1 MWLGSGLSEISVPFA
16 RFCCEHRTAQ
26 KNKVKKRNKT
36 QKRKRTGNIYKGYDR
51 LIFVFMPVIT
61 ILKHEH
67 ALIYNGK
74 KKKTFQE
81 FKMLGNEVVHVV
93 VYLNNPEGFSSL
105 FPS

>member
-1 MWLGSGLSEISVPFA
+1 
-16 RFCCEHRTAQ
+16 
-26 KNKVKKRNKT
+26 
-36 QKRKRTGNIYKGYDR
+36 
-51 LIFVFMPVIT
+51 MPVIT

>member
-1 MWLGSGLSEISVPFA
+1 ME
-16 RFCCEHRTAQ
+16 
-26 KNKVKKRNKT
+26 
-36 QKRKRTGNIYKGYDR
+36 
-51 LIFVFMPVIT
+51 
-61 ILKHEH
+61 
-67 ALIYNGK
+67 K